1 MYVQK
6 VFAHRQGKIQTV
18 EPTLGFGQVTTSWVF
33 ICKNVIV
40 WGNNNKEESEWN
52 NIGLNKLY

>member
-1 MYVQK
+1 MCKKSLHTDK
-6 VFAHRQGKIQTV
+6 VKFKLWNQHLALDK
-18 EPTLGFGQVTTSWVF
+18 VTTSWVF

-52 NIGLNKLY
+52 NIGLNNLY